1 MTTPNDISHIRSERD
16 RLLKESDWM
25 SLPDSPAMSDE
36 WKVYRQKLR
45 DLPSDAT
52 YDENGMVTN
61 WPQSP
66 SFVIYDENNKD
77 HASYDE
83 E

>member
-1 MTTPNDISHIRSERD
+1 MAKPNDIYHIRQERD

-25 SLPDSPAMSDE
+25 ALSDSSTMTDE

-45 DLPSDAT
+45 DLPTDAT

-61 WPQSP
+61 WPQDP
-66 SFVIYDENNKD
+66 SFVPYDKDNKD

-83 E
+83 

>member
-1 MTTPNDISHIRSERD
+1 MTTPNDISHIRQERD

-25 SLPDSPAMSDE
+25 SLPDSPVMSDE
-36 WKVYRQKLR
+36 WKAYRQALR

-52 YDENGMVTN
+52 FDENGMVTN
-61 WPQSP
+61 WPQDP
-66 SFVIYDENNKD
+66 SFVPYDKDNKD

-83 E
+83 D